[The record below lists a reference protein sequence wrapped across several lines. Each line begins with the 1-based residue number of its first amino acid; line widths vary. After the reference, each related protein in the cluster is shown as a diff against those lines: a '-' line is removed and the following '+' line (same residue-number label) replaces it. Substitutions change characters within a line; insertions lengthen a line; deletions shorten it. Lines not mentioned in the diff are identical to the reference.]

1 MSSAWNFYPH
11 SSHMILQENHHKTKI
26 TDWEN
31 SWHLAIWQR
40 CHRFPR
46 KWRLRNKRR
55 NSILMMRHYPVLG
68 SASGRL
74 NQISYTVRL
83 IRSTTQTSEVT
94 HHQYGISALVSQT
107 SFVGESSGSVAKCLL
122 FSQAIKMMD
131 INRNICHWIAH
142 LKLKMMTRSY
152 CSLVN
157 EKVSLIFW
165 CDRQEK
171 GPGQQNTA
179 VKWNFI
185 WLHGLLVVKN
195 CL

>member
-1 MSSAWNFYPH
+1 
-11 SSHMILQENHHKTKI
+11 MILQENHCKTKI
-26 TDWEN
+26 TAWEN

-40 CHRFPR
+40 CHWFPC
-46 KWRLRNKRR
+46 KWRLRNEHR
-55 NSILMMRHYPVLG
+55 NSILMTRHYPVLD
-68 SASGRL
+68 SASGWL
-74 NQISYTVRL
+74 NQISHAVRL

-107 SFVGESSGSVAKCLL
+107 SFGRESSGSVAKCLL

-131 INRNICHWIAH
+131 INRNINHWIAQ
-142 LKLKMMTRSY
+142 LKLKMITHSY

-171 GPGQQNTA
+171 GPGQQNTV

-185 WLHGLLVVKN
+185 WLDGLLVVKN